1 KTGVGESI
9 RTFRRGGSCFRRLF
23 RSRSEIIRAYCG
35 NEKATH
41 GKRCHEGEVVRQELT
56 RVRPENIPWPHE
68 SNSRHRKC
76 DLSAPTPST
85 TARCSAPTASTTGSL
100 LEALALRCAALP
112 VLCLPVHL
120 ARSGTPVLRRLS
132 RAFGTLCPLLSTGL
146 IGTTTTGFLVVLCL
160 LLRVLRIRGTI
171 YRVPTAVVV

>member
-1 KTGVGESI
+1 MNSPACYFPICRLSSCG
-9 RTFRRGGSCFRRLF
+9 RRDS
-23 RSRSEIIRAYCG
+23 RSRPPHPRCRTEIVANMRLQLAS
-35 NEKATH
+35 
-41 GKRCHEGEVVRQELT
+41 R
-56 RVRPENIPWPHE
+56 E

-76 DLSAPTPST
+76 DLLAPTPST

-100 LEALALRCAALP
+100 LEALALRCTALP